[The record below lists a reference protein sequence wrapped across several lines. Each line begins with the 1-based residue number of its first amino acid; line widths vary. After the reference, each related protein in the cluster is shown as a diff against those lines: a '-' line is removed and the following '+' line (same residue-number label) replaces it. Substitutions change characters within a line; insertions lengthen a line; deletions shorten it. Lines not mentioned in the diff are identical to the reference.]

1 MNAVAGIAA
10 HVVCR
15 SLAVLALGVLAATAS
30 ATVDVQALWD
40 YAHPEVTE
48 ARLRAALA
56 DAKGDDALVLQT
68 QIARTWGLRGDF
80 AQARRVLAEVEPAL
94 EKAGP
99 EPRVRHA
106 LELGRSWSSAAHAP
120 ESQTPEARAAARTA
134 FLRAFDVAREARLD
148 GLAVDAL
155 HMMAFVDTAPA
166 DQLKWDR
173 EALAYA
179 LRSDQPEARRWEA
192 SLRNNTGNALHEL
205 GRYDEA
211 LVEFQKALAL
221 QQRRGSVEGT
231 RIAYWTVAWTLRA
244 MGRTD
249 EALAIQLRLEREH
262 DAAGEPSADVYE
274 ELEALYRARGEA
286 GRADAYAARRKAL
299 EAAR

>member
-1 MNAVAGIAA
+1 MTPARKLAGL
-10 HVVCR
+10 VLTL
-15 SLAVLALGVLAATAS
+15 LATTAQ
-30 ATVDVQALWD
+30 ARMDIDALWD
-40 YAHPEVTE
+40 FAHPDATE
-48 ARLRAALA
+48 ARMRAALA

-80 AQARRVLAEVEPAL
+80 TQARRVLAEVEPAL
-94 EKAGP
+94 ATAGP
-99 EPRVRHA
+99 EPRARHA
-106 LELGRSWSSAAHAP
+106 LELGRSWSSAAHSP

-134 FLRAFDVAREARLD
+134 FTRAFDVAREAHLD

-166 DQLKWDR
+166 EQLKWDR

-192 SLRNNTGNALHEL
+192 SLRNNTGYALHVL

-221 QQRRGSVEGT
+221 QEARGNVRGT
-231 RIAYWTVAWTLRA
+231 RIAWWMVAWTLRA
-244 MGRTD
+244 LKRTD
-249 EALAIQLRLEREH
+249 DALAIQLRLEREW
-262 DAAGEPSADVYE
+262 DAAGEPDPYVYE
-274 ELEALYRARGEA
+274 ELETLYRARGDAE
-286 GRADAYAARRKAL
+286 RADAYAAKRKAA
-299 EAAR
+299 EPPR